1 MNCESVQREH
11 IAEQYLGG
19 DLPED
24 RLVAYEEHYFQCD
37 RCFAELRHLD
47 EVRRALTMAPV
58 ESSAARISRHVGRR
72 RWAWP
77 AFAALAA
84 SLAVV
89 AVLLQDYRSVKGPA
103 TPGAGQSRPAQIA
116 PQVRDTTGISRSNML
131 ARLAQAEPPA
141 YTPPVLRGTDAELS
155 AAYRQGMA
163 AYAAGNYSA
172 ATEKLRHAANIDPQ
186 RADIAFFI
194 AASEL
199 LAGHPVVAKT
209 GFESVLALG
218 DSAFADEAWF
228 YLSKAQL
235 ALGDTDAAKV
245 SLQHVSRSAADLRDE
260 ADRLVQQIDQ
270 LPAY

>member
-58 ESSAARISRHVGRR
+58 AASAARVSRHVRRR
-72 RWAWP
+72 RWTWP
-77 AFAALAA
+77 AYAALAA

-89 AVLLQDYRSVKGPA
+89 SVLLQDFGSVKGPA
-103 TPGAGQSRPAQIA
+103 TPGAERNRPAQIA
-116 PQVRDTTGISRSNML
+116 PQVRDTTGVSRSGIL

-141 YTPPVLRGTDAELS
+141 FTPPVLRGSDAAWS

-163 AYAAGNYSA
+163 AYAAGNYVA
-172 ATEKLRHAANIDPQ
+172 AAEKLRHAANIDPL
-186 RADIAFFI
+186 RPDIAFFI

-199 LAGHPVVAKT
+199 LAGHPVAAKT

-228 YLSKAQL
+228 YLAKAQL

-245 SLQHVSRSAADLRDE
+245 SLQHVSRSVTALRDE
-260 ADRLVQQIDQ
+260 ADRLAQQIDQ